1 MLSLARL
8 LVCPTSLT
16 IVVGLHLSGF
26 GLAWCKSILMRVQN
40 PKQYTFYRLFVC
52 FSGVPFSLKLS
63 CRVPLTKKFGKRCA
77 RSKSKVK
84 EHNRPQIA
92 SINSLIS
99 RIPSKQPMNAIAKY
113 CF

>member
-52 FSGVPFSLKLS
+52 FSEVPFSLKLS
-63 CRVPLTKKFGKRCA
+63 CRVPLTKKFGKRCT
-77 RSKSKVK
+77 RRPLTITTVLMSDKSENFKCIKKSVT
-84 EHNRPQIA
+84 NVIA
-92 SINSLIS
+92 LLI
-99 RIPSKQPMNAIAKY
+99 
-113 CF
+113 

>member
-26 GLAWCKSILMRVQN
+26 GLAWRKSILMRVQN

-63 CRVPLTKKFGKRCA
+63 CRVPLTKKFGKRCINGLMGTF
-77 RSKSKVK
+77 K
-84 EHNRPQIA
+84 EKLLNLSQTP
-92 SINSLIS
+92 
-99 RIPSKQPMNAIAKY
+99 KQKKL
-113 CF
+113 

>member
-63 CRVPLTKKFGKRCA
+63 CRVPLTKKFGKRWD
-77 RSKSKVK
+77 RGRESGKV
-84 EHNRPQIA
+84 
-92 SINSLIS
+92 
-99 RIPSKQPMNAIAKY
+99 
-113 CF
+113 